1 MFNFSDIAA
10 CGQILLYL
18 IKFTAKL
25 KRGMLFFQIFQS
37 KSKNI
42 PILKNLQAEIIIWK
56 ILPEKLK
63 FNILAFKFYLLTRI
77 KDWDFFM
84 NDSCAF
90 NLLGKW
96 HCIFVHSW
104 IFAIF
109 HICVPLHHLW
119 SLSWLIIFTWSA
131 IELGKRSR
139 RWERP
144 ETQSPSSDARF
155 WSASLWLPRSW
166 RSVAVYSGVTNF
178 SLIGMALKW

>member
-96 HCIFVHSW
+96 HCILICTLMNFCHISHMCCFTSLVE
-104 IFAIF
+104 FKLTNYF
-109 HICVPLHHLW
+109 HLISYRAREEIKEMRETRDPITVFRRKILECKLVTPEELKVCCSVQW
-119 SLSWLIIFTWSA
+119 S
-131 IELGKRSR
+131 
-139 RWERP
+139 
-144 ETQSPSSDARF
+144 
-155 WSASLWLPRSW
+155 
-166 RSVAVYSGVTNF
+166 Y
-178 SLIGMALKW
+178 